1 MTTLVERR
9 VDVRAQRL
17 RLRRRA
23 ILVTGALA
31 AVMGAL
37 FVVTMMVGSFGLT
50 ATEVIGSI
58 LRLRDDPAVDFI
70 VLDLRL
76 PTAAAALAVGVALG
90 IAGLVFQRLLANP
103 LASPDFVGVSAG
115 ASLFAVSAIVLLDL
129 GSTGISAAA
138 VLGALVA
145 AVLVYALAW
154 RDGISGYR
162 FILIGIGI
170 AEVMLSL
177 VGYVV
182 SRAEQFEARQAVT
195 WLIGA
200 VGQSGPGE
208 LRLLLLAL
216 AVLVPVAVLLERAL
230 RTLELGDDAAAALGA
245 RVERTRLALL
255 GLAIVLVALATAVA
269 GPILFVAL
277 MAGPIATRLLGPAS
291 GGGLLAAGC
300 VGAGIVLASELVAQH
315 LLPVAL
321 PTGVVTGAIG
331 APYLLWLLASAN
343 REGRGG

>member
-1 MTTLVERR
+1 MTAVVERR
-9 VDVRAQRL
+9 VDVRAHRL

-23 ILVTGALA
+23 AVVTGALA
-31 AVMGAL
+31 AVAAAL
-37 FVVTMMVGSFGLT
+37 FVATMMVGSFGLT
-50 ATEVIGSI
+50 ATEVVGSV

-76 PTAAAALAVGVALG
+76 PTAAAAFAVGVALG
-90 IAGLVFQRLLANP
+90 VAGLVFQKLLANP

-129 GSTGISAAA
+129 GSAGIAGAA
-138 VLGALVA
+138 VIGALVA
-145 AVLVYALAW
+145 ATLVYTLAW
-154 RDGISGYR
+154 RQGISGYR
-162 FILIGIGI
+162 FILIGIGVS
-170 AEVMLSL
+170 EVMRSL

-208 LRLLLLAL
+208 LRLLLIAL
-216 AVLVPVAVLLERAL
+216 VVLVPLAVVLERAL
-230 RTLELGDDAAAALGA
+230 GTLELGDDAAAALGA
-245 RVERTRLALL
+245 RVERTRLMLL

-277 MAGPIATRLLGPAS
+277 MAGPIALRLLGPAS
-291 GGGLLAAGC
+291 GGGLLAAGL
-300 VGAGIVLASELVAQH
+300 VGAGIVLGSELVAQH
-315 LLPVAL
+315 LMPVAL

-331 APYLLWLLASAN
+331 APYLLWLLAGAN

>member
-9 VDVRAQRL
+9 VDVRAHRL
-17 RLRRRA
+17 RLRRRT
-23 ILVTGALA
+23 IVVTGALA
-31 AVMGAL
+31 ALAAAL

-50 ATEVIGSI
+50 ATEVVGSV

-70 VLDLRL
+70 VLELRL

-90 IAGLVFQRLLANP
+90 VAGLVFQKLLANP

-115 ASLFAVSAIVLLDL
+115 ASLCAVCAIVLLDL
-129 GSTGISAAA
+129 GSAGIAASAVVGAVIAA
-138 VLGALVA
+138 T
-145 AVLVYALAW
+145 LVYALAW
-154 RDGISGYR
+154 RQGISGYR
-162 FILIGIGI
+162 FILIGIGV
-170 AEVMLSL
+170 AEVMRSL

-208 LRLLLLAL
+208 LRLLLIAL
-216 AVLVPVAVLLERAL
+216 VVLVPLAIVLERAL
-230 RTLELGDDAAAALGA
+230 RTLELGDDAAAALGT

-277 MAGPIATRLLGPAS
+277 MAGPIAMRLLGPAA

-300 VGAGIVLASELVAQH
+300 VGAGIVLGSELVAQH
-315 LLPVAL
+315 LMPVAL